1 MINIVEVKSLDELLG
16 MVSQIIGYEEVEQIK
31 EEAKMSDR
39 ELHAEICSE
48 IHTTFIEKNERYG
61 NSFSEQFSE
70 FGMQSVIIRLSD
82 KLNRLKTLTKN
93 SELDNVRADES
104 MYDTLMDLSN
114 YSIMAMIELEK
125 QGYEK

>member
-1 MINIVEVKSLDELLG
+1 MINIVKVKSLDELLS
-16 MVSQIIGYEEVEQIK
+16 MVSQIIGNEEVEQIK
-31 EEAKMSDR
+31 EECKMSDR

-48 IHTTFIEKNERYG
+48 IHSTFIEKNERYG

-93 SELDNVRADES
+93 SDMDTLDES
-104 MYDTLMDLSN
+104 IYDTLKDLSN
-114 YSIMAMIELEK
+114 YCIMTMVELEK
-125 QGYEK
+125 EGE